1 MTKITVDPNYCKG
14 CLLCVRACR
23 RQVLKV
29 AEHLGPTGYYPVIV
43 DRPEECNGC
52 GLCHLV
58 CPDVAITI
66 EKDEVKK

>member
-1 MTKITVDPNYCKG
+1 MAKITVDPNHCKG
-14 CLLCVRACR
+14 CLLCVRVCR

-29 AEHLGPTGYYPVIV
+29 AEQLGPTGYYPVMV
-43 DRPEECNGC
+43 DKPEECNGC

-66 EKDEVKK
+66 EKEEVKR